1 MRNKKLSLFAGSV
14 TLYMENL
21 KLENPKE
28 DTHTHTHRKRQMD
41 KVQQSYRIYDQYI

>member
-28 DTHTHTHRKRQMD
+28 DTHTHTEKD
-41 KVQQSYRIYDQYI
+41 KWISSAELQDI

>member
-14 TLYMENL
+14 ILYMENL

-28 DTHTHTHRKRQMD
+28 HTHTHAHTKKD
-41 KVQQSYRIYDQYI
+41 KWISSAELQDIT